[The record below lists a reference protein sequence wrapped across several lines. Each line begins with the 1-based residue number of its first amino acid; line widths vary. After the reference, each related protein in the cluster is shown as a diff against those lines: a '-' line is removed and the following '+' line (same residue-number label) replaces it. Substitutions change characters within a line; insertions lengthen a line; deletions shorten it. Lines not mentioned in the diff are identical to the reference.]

1 MTGSGTREETQHT
14 VSCQRSGTPHP
25 VKADQRAA
33 AKDPRIRNLEF
44 SDLNGKRE
52 GVYVHTVLYVRYVFI
67 VLYVLT
73 VFCVLCI
80 FYTGRTMT
88 SFPVKT
94 EPDHDHPLPG
104 HRPPH

>member
-1 MTGSGTREETQHT
+1 MWGER
-14 VSCQRSGTPHP
+14 
-25 VKADQRAA
+25 K
-33 AKDPRIRNLEF
+33 ILNLGF